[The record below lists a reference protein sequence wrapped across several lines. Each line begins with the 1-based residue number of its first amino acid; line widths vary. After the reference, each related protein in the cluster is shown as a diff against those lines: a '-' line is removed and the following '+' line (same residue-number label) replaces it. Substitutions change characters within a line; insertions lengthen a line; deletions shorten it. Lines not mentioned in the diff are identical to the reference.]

1 MSIDELLQK
10 PYWVI
15 DLLPKQVP
23 ADHPGQFF
31 SVEKYWLDKERLA
44 AVREKHIQVIL
55 KINCYRD
62 LSIDEEETVNPPPE
76 RIAAEMRKRA
86 LFLRTGDALILSE
99 PDELYMTVF
108 NPDEELLELITAAAA
123 AEGLFVWQPP
133 A

>member
-23 ADHPGQFF
+23 ADYPGQFF

-76 RIAAEMRKRA
+76 RIAAEMRIRA
-86 LFLRTGDALILSE
+86 LFLRTGDTLILSE
-99 PDELYMTVF
+99 PDELHMTVY
-108 NPDEELLELITAAAA
+108 NPDAELLELITAAAA